1 MLRKILVPFF
11 YFIFGILVYFLE
23 STFISSVIDSL
34 GITTG
39 NVNSFNKILFL
50 VILLLIIIFEVI
62 PQTIKISNLTNKFIY
77 VILSVAAISLTTF
90 YWVTF
95 LVWK

>member
-1 MLRKILVPFF
+1 MLRKILVPVF
-11 YFIFGILVYFLE
+11 YFIFGILVFYLE
-23 STFISSVIDSL
+23 STFISSVVDSL

-39 NVNSFNKILFL
+39 DVNKFNMILFI
-50 VILLLIIIFEVI
+50 VISLLLIIFEVI
-62 PQTIKISNLTNKFIY
+62 PQTIKTTNRTDKFVY